1 SQISHKKLTAR
12 SGENTGL
19 GLNSL
24 HARFVLK
31 CEHPFY
37 RVFVIKGTL

>member
-1 SQISHKKLTAR
+1 SQISRKKLITR
-12 SGENTGL
+12 SGDNTGP

-31 CEHPFY
+31 REHPFY
-37 RVFVIKGTL
+37 RVFMIKGTL